1 MSRAVLATWLYVVV
15 TRALFVIWPMEGTPV
30 RHADD
35 PLIRSLLL
43 SLTGIGGPAIVD
55 ALHDAKF

>member
-1 MSRAVLATWLYVVV
+1 
-15 TRALFVIWPMEGTPV
+15 MEGTPV